1 MAAKDEAPRGRRSSD
16 QHVVNYQIEGEAK
29 YNNNNDDD
37 DDGCG
42 SFFSALLTVV
52 SLIFIILTFP
62 LSIWSCIKMVQEYQR
77 AVIFRLGRVKKGGA
91 QGPGLFFIIPCID
104 SIQVRRCRRENFFKE
119 VVAQVRP
126 SGADTILLSVEHCK

>member
-1 MAAKDEAPRGRRSSD
+1 MAAKDEAPPRGRRSSD

-29 YNNNNDDD
+29 YNNNNSDD

-104 SIQVRRCRRENFFKE
+104 SIQVGRFSLKR
-119 VVAQVRP
+119 
-126 SGADTILLSVEHCK
+126 